1 MGHKMYEKNKPK
13 TRYVIDIYGS
23 VYFLKKERNRELKR
37 LKETLLR
44 QENNTKSS

>member
-1 MGHKMYEKNKPK
+1 MYEKNKPK

-23 VYFLKKERNRELKR
+23 VYFFKKERNRELKR